1 MVKTESKKT
10 EIGRNVEF
18 VFDHVS
24 NFSNFSLM
32 ANDKIENFKATEDR
46 CSFTIKGM
54 GDFGLKIIGRIPYEK
69 ITVASDPEVQSSM
82 PLNFILNLNFEKT
95 EAYKCNVTAV
105 IELDVPQIMAM
116 MIKKQLEKA
125 ADTLIE
131 TLKQRMEMMM

>member
-32 ANDKIENFKATEDR
+32 ANDKIENFKATEDK
-46 CSFTIKGM
+46 CSFTIKGI
-54 GDFGLKIIGRIPYEK
+54 GNFGLKIIGRIPYEK

-116 MIKKQLEKA
+116 MIKKRLEKA
-125 ADTLIE
+125 ADTLVE

>member
-125 ADTLIE
+125 ADTLHLRASDVI
-131 TLKQRMEMMM
+131 

>member
-24 NFSNFSLM
+24 NFSNLSLM

-116 MIKKQLEKA
+116 MIKKRLEKA
-125 ADTLIE
+125 ADTLVE

>member
-18 VFDHVS
+18 VFDYMS
-24 NFSNFSLM
+24 KFSNFSLM

-125 ADTLIE
+125 ADTLVE

>member
-18 VFDHVS
+18 VFDYVS
-24 NFSNFSLM
+24 NFSSFSLM

-46 CSFTIKGM
+46 CSFTIKGI

-125 ADTLIE
+125 ADTLVE

>member
-32 ANDKIENFKATEDR
+32 ANDKIENFKTTEDR

-125 ADTLIE
+125 ADTLVE

>member
-32 ANDKIENFKATEDR
+32 ANDKIENFKATEDK

-54 GDFGLKIIGRIPYEK
+54 GNFGLKIIGRIPYEK
-69 ITVASDPEVQSSM
+69 ITVANDPEVQSSM

-116 MIKKQLEKA
+116 MIKKRLEKA
-125 ADTLIE
+125 ADTLVE

>member
-1 MVKTESKKT
+1 MIKTESKKT

-125 ADTLIE
+125 ADTLVE

>member
-54 GDFGLKIIGRIPYEK
+54 GNFGLKIIGRIPYEK

-125 ADTLIE
+125 ADTLVE

>member
-32 ANDKIENFKATEDR
+32 ANDKIENFKATEDK

-116 MIKKQLEKA
+116 MIKKRLEKA
-125 ADTLIE
+125 ADTLVE

>member
-10 EIGRNVEF
+10 EIGRNAEF

-116 MIKKQLEKA
+116 MIKKQFEKA
-125 ADTLIE
+125 ADTLVE

>member
-18 VFDHVS
+18 VFDYVS

-116 MIKKQLEKA
+116 MIKKRLEKA
-125 ADTLIE
+125 ADTLVE

>member
-32 ANDKIENFKATEDR
+32 ANDKIENFKATEDK

-54 GDFGLKIIGRIPYEK
+54 GNFGLKIIGRIPYEK

-125 ADTLIE
+125 ADTLVE

>member
-32 ANDKIENFKATEDR
+32 ANDKIENFKATEDK

-54 GDFGLKIIGRIPYEK
+54 GNFGLKIIGRIPYEK

-95 EAYKCNVTAV
+95 EAYKCNITAV

-116 MIKKQLEKA
+116 MIKKRLEKA
-125 ADTLIE
+125 ADTLVE